1 MTLSKAIDRRTFLR
15 GVDAST
21 AVLPFVPAQLTSAA
35 EMAAPRRVV
44 FWWTA
49 QGIFHPE
56 FTPDGADSAFTLRR
70 VLAPL
75 AKYKD
80 LLLLPKR
87 LDCNAYFAKPINNDH
102 EPAAYT
108 LTGAE
113 VETNGSGST
122 FALGPSIDQY
132 LAQRL
137 GRQRSQDGLILGVQS
152 YWAEMREVFWRKARE
167 SVTGENNPSTA
178 FNRVLG
184 APAAPGGADPA
195 EALRADRKSVIDNVR
210 LELEGLRRRL
220 AVDDRAKLDA
230 HLLVCRF
237 PPPYSRCGAPCRSH
251 AGARQMTGTERR
263 PVPPTLL
270 GTPRIPATTT
280 HVSDWHAL
288 CFAPRVPPCVS
299 RISYQTSE
307 AIASMRIDA

>member
-137 GRQRSQDGLILGVQS
+137 GRQGSQDRLIWGCS
-152 YWAEMREVFWRKARE
+152 RTGRRCARC
-167 SVTGENNPSTA
+167 SGARRASPSPARTTLRPRSTA
-178 FNRVLG
+178 S
-184 APAAPGGADPA
+184 
-195 EALRADRKSVIDNVR
+195 SVP
-210 LELEGLRRRL
+210 RRR
-220 AVDDRAKLDA
+220 RAG
-230 HLLVCRF
+230 
-237 PPPYSRCGAPCRSH
+237 PIP
-251 AGARQMTGTERR
+251 RR
-263 PVPPTLL
+263 P
-270 GTPRIPATTT
+270 
-280 HVSDWHAL
+280 
-288 CFAPRVPPCVS
+288 CAPIARV
-299 RISYQTSE
+299 
-307 AIASMRIDA
+307 